1 MSKPLHYIHESLPVF
16 IAETNMLSARIQ
28 GRSVSEQDQDTIEA
42 VLELVV
48 LGVVVTLCLLLA
60 WGGV

>member
-1 MSKPLHYIHESLPVF
+1 MSKPILFIHKALPIF
-16 IAETNMLSARIQ
+16 FTETKTLSDQVQ
-28 GRSVSEQDQDTIEA
+28 GRSVADQDQAQIEA

>member
-1 MSKPLHYIHESLPVF
+1 MSKPLSYIHEALPVF
-16 IAETNMLSARIQ
+16 LLETQMLSSKIQ
-28 GRSVSEQDQDTIEA
+28 RRSIPDQDQAQIEA
-42 VLELVV
+42 VIELVV

>member
-1 MSKPLHYIHESLPVF
+1 MSKPMHFIHQALPVF
-16 IAETNMLSARIQ
+16 IVETKTLSGQVQ
-28 GRSVSEQDQDTIEA
+28 GRSVADQDQAQIEA

-48 LGVVVTLCLLLA
+48 FGFVVTLCLLLA